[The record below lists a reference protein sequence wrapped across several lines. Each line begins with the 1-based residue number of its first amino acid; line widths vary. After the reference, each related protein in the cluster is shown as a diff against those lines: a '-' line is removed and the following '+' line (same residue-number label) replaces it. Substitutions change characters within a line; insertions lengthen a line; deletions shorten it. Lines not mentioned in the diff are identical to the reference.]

1 MKLSAKFVMCGTALL
16 MLGGCQGV
24 LAKIGLGGN
33 RSVDS
38 SAMANASDGTR
49 LELGLAAL
57 RTGSPG
63 NAIYHFERAI
73 LDPTLAPEAYNGM
86 GVAYAQLGREDL
98 AERFFNVA
106 IMMQPGDARFARN
119 LERLFQSDIA
129 QSARAA
135 AAKEADSAEMVLA
148 ATQAAEAQGLI
159 DAPSSDFVRQGAVTI
174 DRRKTTHRRAASG
187 EILIGGATMARDTK
201 PASVEVAARTE
212 RVQSSPETV
221 TVETRKPNTP
231 STPQRVEP
239 AKKTEVSM
247 IEGPLAANFEMP
259 DFCLVAEKE
268 LKERQVLAAKESTK
282 KTVDFPSNSQSYPI
296 RVALGKN

>member
-1 MKLSAKFVMCGTALL
+1 MKLSAKFVMSGTALL

-38 SAMANASDGTR
+38 RAMASASDGTR

-57 RTGSPG
+57 RSGSPG

-86 GVAYAQLGREDL
+86 GVAYAKLGREDL
-98 AERFFNVA
+98 SERFFNVA
-106 IMMQPGDARFARN
+106 IMMKPGDARFARN
-119 LERLFQSDIA
+119 LDRLFQSDIA

-135 AAKEADSAEMVLA
+135 ATKKAKTQELVAA

-159 DAPSSDFVRQGAVTI
+159 SAPSPDFVRQGAVTI
-174 DRRKTTHRRAASG
+174 DRRKTLHRRAANG
-187 EILIGGATMARDTK
+187 EILIGGAMADQQ
-201 PASVEVAARTE
+201 ANVAAVEVATRTE
-212 RVQSSPETV
+212 REQSSPADVEI
-221 TVETRKPNTP
+221 ETRRP
-231 STPQRVEP
+231 SRVQP
-239 AKKTEVSM
+239 ATKTEVSM

-259 DFCLVAEKE
+259 DFCLVAAKE
-268 LKERQVLAAKESTK
+268 LEKRQELAAKKSAK
-282 KTVDFPSNSQSYPI
+282 KTVEFPKSSQSYPI
-296 RVALGKN
+296 RVAFGTD